1 MAGDRA
7 APSSAWSAAWP
18 WLAQFGGVTAMV
30 TAYFLLPLD
39 RLGPRRPVLSW
50 VLLGLALALIA
61 LLLLR
66 QVVHVL
72 LDRPDVRPGLVVPL
86 LMCLSVLVFATAYQA
101 LAQRPGEL
109 DGLTTRLDALYFT
122 MVTLAT
128 IGYGDITPHGQ
139 AARLVT
145 VLQILYTFVFLTA
158 AATALTNHLRNAL
171 RRRESARRHDAPC
184 PRPPR

>member
-1 MAGDRA
+1 MA
-7 APSSAWSAAWP
+7 
-18 WLAQFGGVTAMV
+18 QITGVTALV

-50 VLLGLALALIA
+50 ILFGLALALVA

-72 LDRPDVRPGLVVPL
+72 LSRRDVRPGLVIPPL
-86 LMCLSVLVFATAYQA
+86 ICLSILVFATAYQA

-109 DGLTTRLDALYFT
+109 DGITTRLDALYFT
-122 MVTLAT
+122 LVTLAT

-145 VLQILYTFVFLTA
+145 ILQILYTFIFLTA
-158 AATALTNHLRNAL
+158 AATALTHHLRNTL
-171 RRRESARRHDAPC
+171 RRHGTLHRDDTPAPG
-184 PRPPR
+184 PDSDSDSDSDSDNADTG